1 MCFSFDNLGGSNI
14 NVDRTIPEALALK
27 RAGVH
32 ITITAVG
39 DDMNPRELTAIA
51 SYPFEAN
58 IFWTPS
64 QSGLS
69 ALIDDVS
76 NSFCNG
82 KNIIK
87 YSCLSTGSCVMW
99 AYIFCQISQN
109 WGPPDIIIL
118 PRCKTKNRAN
128 WVLQIYHYDAHGIK
142 TV

>member
-64 QSGLS
+64 QSGFS
-69 ALIDDVS
+69 ALVDDVS

-82 KNIIK
+82 KNIII
-87 YSCLSTGSCVMW
+87 YSCLSTGSCVM
-99 AYIFCQISQN
+99 
-109 WGPPDIIIL
+109 
-118 PRCKTKNRAN
+118 
-128 WVLQIYHYDAHGIK
+128 
-142 TV
+142 